1 MAAIE
6 IDPRVQALFDDNL
19 ARTRR
24 ANEEVN
30 SAFKVEQARITAE
43 VERIDEKFA
52 KERAELKEKAAELLA
67 AAQGERRKQQWDR
80 GDKPSGELAFGVDDD
95 PAPQHAVPPIAP
107 AAPLP
112 PSRQQS
118 RRPVRRDE
126 DDEDFG
132 SQTWL
137 T

>member
-1 MAAIE
+1 MAVIE

-19 ARTRR
+19 AQTRR
-24 ANEEVN
+24 ANEEAS
-30 SAFKVEQARITAE
+30 SAFKAEQARIATE

-95 PAPQHAVPPIAP
+95 DLAPQHAVPPGVP

-112 PSRQQS
+112 PF
-118 RRPVRRDE
+118 RRDE
-126 DDEDFG
+126 DDDEDFG